1 MYKYPILKNFEV
13 TSDFYLNLIELKR
26 RYSFILYE
34 KLFNK
39 KIVIVLKHD
48 LQNFTQTFLIKKNK
62 IFYKKKE

>member
-48 LQNFTQTFLIKKNK
+48 SSKF
-62 IFYKKKE
+62 